1 LLSEKLDIALPATS
15 AGSHATHHRIQIRG
29 WLITVGL
36 YIFIM
41 FELVGFVPIGVQY
54 ITKMPALVGLIRPIW
69 LDALWSSFRRRCAV
83 VIIVVEGHIVSV

>member
-1 LLSEKLDIALPATS
+1 
-15 AGSHATHHRIQIRG
+15 
-29 WLITVGL
+29 
-36 YIFIM
+36 M